1 MFKEIYYKIERNFPL
16 IKVVKKLYIKT
27 KSPRR
32 YKYLL
37 EIIKNHK
44 VKKIMEIGTWNGNHA
59 LQMIEEA
66 KKYSSLETIQYYGFD
81 LFESLDNKTTLKEF
95 AKTPPLLEVVCKK
108 LKKTNVKINL
118 YQGFTQDT
126 LPKVISK
133 LPKMDFIFIDGGHS
147 IETIKSDW
155 QYVKRVMNED
165 TIVIFDDY
173 WNIDNSGCKEVI
185 EGIDKTKFKVTILP
199 IQDKFKKKWGILKI
213 NFVKVK
219 MMD

>member
-1 MFKEIYYKIERNFPL
+1 MFKEIYYKIEQKFPL
-16 IKVVKKLYIKT
+16 IKIAKKLYIKT
-27 KSPRR
+27 RSPRR

-37 EIIKNHK
+37 ESIKNHK

-66 KKYSSLETIQYYGFD
+66 KKYSPLEAIQYYGFD

-95 AKTPPLLEVVCKK
+95 AKTPPLLEVVRKK
-108 LKKTNVKINL
+108 LEKTNVDINL

-126 LPKVISK
+126 LPRAISE
-133 LPKMDFIFIDGGHS
+133 LPKMDFVFIDGGHS

-155 QYVKRVMNED
+155 QYVKEVMDKD

-185 EGIDKTKFKVTILP
+185 EDVDKTKFKVTILP
-199 IQDKFKKKWGILKI
+199 IQDKFKKKWGTLKI
-213 NFVKVK
+213 NFVKVE
-219 MMD
+219 MAN